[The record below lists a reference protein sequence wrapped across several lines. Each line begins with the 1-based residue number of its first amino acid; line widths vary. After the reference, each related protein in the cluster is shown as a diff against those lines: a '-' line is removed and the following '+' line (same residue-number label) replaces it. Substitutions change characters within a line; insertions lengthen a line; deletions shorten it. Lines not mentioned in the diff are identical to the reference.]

1 MMKEYLSLYQALHII
16 TGFSIYVVLVWSM
29 NVLDARQS
37 CHIAPVWR
45 SFSDVMGG
53 FVLDIQED

>member
-16 TGFSIYVVLVWSM
+16 TGFSIYAVLVWSM

-37 CHIAPVWR
+37 CHIAPVCR

-53 FVLDIQED
+53 LF